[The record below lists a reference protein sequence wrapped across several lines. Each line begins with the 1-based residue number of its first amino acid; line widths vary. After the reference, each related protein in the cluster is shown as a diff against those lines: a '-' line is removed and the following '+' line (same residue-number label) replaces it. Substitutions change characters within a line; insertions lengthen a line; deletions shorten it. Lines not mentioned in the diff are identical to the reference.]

1 MGRFLTRDTYTGE
14 EDHALSRIE
23 ERGLSKRSI
32 DRIVKKGKALS
43 QDNGNKFA
51 FVTKKGVAVVGKS
64 GKLITAWG
72 KANFDDN
79 MKQIVK
85 RLYGGK

>member
-1 MGRFLTRDTYTGE
+1 MDWSLYA
-14 EDHALSRIE
+14 DHALSRIE

-32 DRIVKKGKALS
+32 DRIVKKRKALS

-85 RLYGGK
+85 DYMVENDYD